1 MNESSSSSE
10 KCHTKDPIVHQKQN
24 ILFFGIIEGGAVL
37 HPRVI
42 PVPAGTISSI
52 LACHCSGSFVRTG
65 RHVMILYDGD
75 GLLTFCATQA
85 EFELLEFIMMMMM
98 MEEK

>member
-1 MNESSSSSE
+1 
-10 KCHTKDPIVHQKQN
+10 
-24 ILFFGIIEGGAVL
+24 
-37 HPRVI
+37 
-42 PVPAGTISSI
+42 
-52 LACHCSGSFVRTG
+52 
-65 RHVMILYDGD
+65 MILYDDGD